1 MPAPALKSFA
11 STDRF
16 LAEIAAPA
24 TLRPGYVLL
33 GDEAFLY
40 QRCRQGVLAALAPP
54 ETRDFSLHDLDLAD
68 TSIFEVLDRA
78 QTPSLMA
85 PFQVLFVRG
94 LKTLYGRG
102 SKKAEFE
109 AVDAYFRSPNPQ
121 AVLLFVADHLRI
133 PTDLRRMDF
142 QDKERYDRI
151 RETLGDWCGF
161 VELARV
167 SEDDAI
173 RWVAASA
180 EARSI
185 RFDADAARELVD
197 ALGAD
202 MMMIASE
209 FEKLSLYV
217 SGRVG
222 GEGTGRITLGDV
234 ETMVLAAKQ
243 RSLYE
248 LTDAI
253 SQRDRTRALLLL
265 HGLLNASDGGE
276 DAAIGHL
283 YMLARTFRQMLI
295 ILEKNVRDSRAIWA
309 VLWQGFRMPPFAAED
324 LIRQAR
330 RYKSRRDLTRAL
342 RLVARADLELRS
354 SPANKLLVL
363 ERLILAKERAL
374 ATEPEPPV
382 GDDAPTP
389 PPTNSRWSC
398 QGPPRTADCT
408 IYADRVIPAL
418 RASRSIASIWLSRA
432 VMFTRTVFSGASAL
446 TRNATAPRIA
456 GSFASWS
463 SVEGSGS
470 ASPSSTIPAMCSV
483 SASTA
488 SSRASSSVLPAVMHP
503 GKSGKLTP

>member
-1 MPAPALKSFA
+1 MALRSFA
-11 STDRF
+11 PTDRF
-16 LAEIAAPA
+16 LAEIASPSA
-24 TLRPGYVLL
+24 LRPGYVLL

-40 QRCRQGVLAALAPP
+40 QRCRQGVLAELAPP
-54 ETRDFSLHDLDLAD
+54 ESRDFSLHDLDLAE
-68 TSIFEVLDRA
+68 TSIFDILDRA

-85 PFQVLFVRG
+85 PFQVLFIRN

-102 SKKAEFE
+102 SKKAEFD
-109 AVDAYFRSPNPQ
+109 AIDAYFRSPNPQ

-133 PTDLRRMDF
+133 PTDLRKMDY
-142 QDKERYDRI
+142 QDKERFDRI
-151 RETLGDWCGF
+151 RETLGDSCGF

-167 SEDDAI
+167 DEGDAI
-173 RWVAASA
+173 KWVIAAA
-180 EARSI
+180 EARGI
-185 RFDADAARELVD
+185 RFDPDAARELVD

-202 MMMIASE
+202 MMLVSSE
-209 FEKLSLYV
+209 LEKLCLYV
-217 SGRVG
+217 SAPQSSAVLSGAKDPRILPGAPHPSNESVILSEAQNLRSSPTPAVILSEATNPRISPEAADQPPQAVILSERSESKDPERSG
-222 GEGTGRITLGDV
+222 IAPAARTVQPPNLPPLARNRITLGDV

-330 RYKSRRDLTRAL
+330 RYKSRRELTRAL

-363 ERLILAKERAL
+363 ERLILAL
-374 ATEPEPPV
+374 ATEPTH
-382 GDDAPTP
+382 PTYT
-389 PPTNSRWSC
+389 PTH
-398 QGPPRTADCT
+398 Q
-408 IYADRVIPAL
+408 
-418 RASRSIASIWLSRA
+418 
-432 VMFTRTVFSGASAL
+432 
-446 TRNATAPRIA
+446 
-456 GSFASWS
+456 FAM
-463 SVEGSGS
+463 E
-470 ASPSSTIPAMCSV
+470 
-483 SASTA
+483 
-488 SSRASSSVLPAVMHP
+488 L
-503 GKSGKLTP
+503 